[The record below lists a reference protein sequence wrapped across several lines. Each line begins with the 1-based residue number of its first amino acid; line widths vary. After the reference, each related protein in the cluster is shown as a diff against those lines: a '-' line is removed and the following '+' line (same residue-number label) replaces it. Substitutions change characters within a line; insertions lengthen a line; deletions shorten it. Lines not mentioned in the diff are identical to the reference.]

1 MYENAFE
8 GPRNFLG
15 NLLAKPCIL
24 RILREDGISPIN
36 TLTTLPNIAL
46 TAPVE
51 ISLATRLNDIDLII
65 LGNEDSE
72 EFSEEIESKNYF
84 FDFEG
89 GSDSAIINSIS
100 TESIFYLKA
109 GDGKDTVILSGDFGE
124 STILGGAGNDI
135 ITVKTFTKGI
145 SVIAGGAGSDRI
157 VGIGSLLG
165 GGGKDSLK
173 TISTHAETVSMW
185 GGKGT
190 DTLRGGLGGDFLSGG
205 SSNDILRGNSGS
217 DVIIGGSG
225 KDKLNGGAGD
235 DYLKGD
241 AGKDTLIGGKG
252 LDTFDI
258 VGKDIVK
265 DFSPSEGD
273 IININEALYGTNIS
287 AIDTDQGTIL
297 TSNTGLEALI
307 KNTSSFVVQAYIE
320 FY

>member
-1 MYENAFE
+1 MPKLFQC
-8 GPRNFLG
+8 G
-15 NLLAKPCIL
+15 
-24 RILREDGISPIN
+24 
-36 TLTTLPNIAL
+36 
-46 TAPVE
+46 VE
-51 ISLATRLNDIDLII
+51 K
-65 LGNEDSE
+65 E
-72 EFSEEIESKNYF
+72 
-84 FDFEG
+84 
-89 GSDSAIINSIS
+89 
-100 TESIFYLKA
+100 
-109 GDGKDTVILSGDFGE
+109 
-124 STILGGAGNDI
+124 
-135 ITVKTFTKGI
+135 
-145 SVIAGGAGSDRI
+145 
-157 VGIGSLLG
+157 
-165 GGGKDSLK
+165 
-173 TISTHAETVSMW
+173 H
-185 GGKGT
+185 
-190 DTLRGGLGGDFLSGG
+190 TLRGGLGADFLSGG
-205 SSNDILRGNSGS
+205 SSNDILRGNSGG

-258 VGKDIVK
+258 AGKDIVK